1 MDPLIRFHLAE
12 FVDEFDGDIERAIIA
27 YAKEVGWYLRT
38 DGHID
43 YITFG
48 FDNAKRRVGVFKPSR
63 AHIAVSRMYVAHAT
77 IDAIE
82 NTILHEFAHACDYHE
97 RGTSDHGANWRA
109 WCARLGMKRIERCA
123 DAAELTDMPQGR
135 YAAYCPE
142 CDEIVAYRWRLTAGM
157 RRSAMHP
164 TCRTRIEWRD
174 VEVAA

>member
-1 MDPLIRFHLAE
+1 MSALIGFHLAE
-12 FVDEFDGDIERAIIA
+12 FVDEYGGDIERAVMA

-38 DGHID
+38 DGHTD

-48 FDNAKRRVGVFKPSR
+48 FDNAKTRAGVFKPSR
-63 AHIAVSRMYVAHAT
+63 NSISLSRLYVAHAT
-77 IDAIE
+77 IDSIE
-82 NTILHEFAHACDYHE
+82 NTVLHEFAHACDYHE
-97 RGTSDHGANWRA
+97 RGESDHGANWRR

-123 DAAELTDMPQGR
+123 DSDEVTDMPQGK

-142 CDEIVAYRWRLTAGM
+142 CDEIVAYRWRLTAAM